1 MGLLWLYGYSLKGL
15 LVQKQEHYF
24 FFFSFLAIDYKG
36 NFNFKKLK
44 QWAEEVFI
52 HYMGGSDNGNQKGR

>member
-1 MGLLWLYGYSLKGL
+1 MALWILIERSTSAETRTL
-15 LVQKQEHYF
+15 F

-52 HYMGGSDNGNQKGR
+52 HYMGGSDNGNQKER